1 MHIKWP
7 EGLIELE
14 LICGVSEC
22 FKLKLSA
29 ESLCG
34 NVCVNMYVCKTF
46 TQSLKF
52 CCSGTLFVVSSLMQF
67 SQHYEEIAESHPSTN
82 ENYINLADIHL

>member
-46 TQSLKF
+46 T
-52 CCSGTLFVVSSLMQF
+52 
-67 SQHYEEIAESHPSTN
+67 
-82 ENYINLADIHL
+82 